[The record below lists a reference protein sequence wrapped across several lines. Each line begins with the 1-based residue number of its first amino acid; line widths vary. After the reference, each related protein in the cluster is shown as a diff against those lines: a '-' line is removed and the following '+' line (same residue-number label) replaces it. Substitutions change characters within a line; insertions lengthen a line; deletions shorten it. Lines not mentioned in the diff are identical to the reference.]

1 MRNCRLAVAAALVA
15 ILLLPSVAV
24 ATIVPQRG
32 MAGVRIG
39 MTQEQVRD
47 VLGEPRRVVRN
58 QNEFG
63 PYTEFR
69 YPYRV
74 IVAFQGDA
82 AVTAVAT
89 TGRRERTS
97 RGIGVGSTEAEVRA
111 RVRGVRCETFAAI
124 RSCTVGSLAPGKRV
138 TDFLLR
144 NGRVVRVTVGIV
156 ID

>member
-1 MRNCRLAVAAALVA
+1 MRNGRLAAAAAFVA
-15 ILLLPSVAV
+15 ILLLPSVAG

-39 MTQEQVRD
+39 MTQEQVRGI
-47 VLGEPRRVVRN
+47 LGEPRRVVRN
-58 QNEFG
+58 QNDFG
-63 PYTEFR
+63 SYTEYR

-74 IVAFQGDA
+74 VVVFQGDA
-82 AVTAVAT
+82 AVTAVVT
-89 TGRRERTS
+89 TGRRERTA

-111 RVRGVRCETFAAI
+111 NVGRVRCETIAAV
-124 RSCTVGSLAPGKRV
+124 RSCYVGAFKPGARV